1 MIKRSMIQ
9 LRYICALVLLLISMG
24 SAKAQYTLFGE
35 SGTVYFDKTMYIK
48 NIVRKQFIER
58 SDNTFKT
65 YLESM
70 LPQLPENMVLKKELK
85 FNGSETMFVHPK
97 QEIDQ
102 RLKLIIMQ
110 LGLDMEATTYSNLK
124 TKDYQRFNDFAG
136 EKFIIKDSIKNI
148 KWKITDEYREIAGY
162 NCRRANGL
170 TQDSVYVVAY
180 YTVEIPVDGGPE
192 SIHGLPGMILGM
204 VVPSQHVSY
213 FATKVELTGGTE
225 LDKKAFENP
234 KTKRMTR
241 NELKAMLKQNLG
253 NFLNEDMLNYIL
265 RLTLL

>member
-1 MIKRSMIQ
+1 PNR
-9 LRYICALVLLLISMG
+9 
-24 SAKAQYTLFGE
+24 
-35 SGTVYFDKTMYIK
+35 KT
-48 NIVRKQFIER
+48 R
-58 SDNTFKT
+58 D
-65 YLESM
+65 
-70 LPQLPENMVLKKELK
+70 
-85 FNGSETMFVHPK
+85 
-97 QEIDQ
+97 DQ
-102 RLKLIIMQ
+102 RC
-110 LGLDMEATTYSNLK
+110 
-124 TKDYQRFNDFAG
+124 NDFAG
-136 EKFIIKDSIKNI
+136 ENAIIKDCIKKI

-241 NELKAMLKQNLG
+241 NELK
-253 NFLNEDMLNYIL
+253 
-265 RLTLL
+265 